1 MFDSQ
6 RLRVQREATPTPA
19 RRPAPSVAEERR
31 QPFEPGVRIA
41 SESAFGHDFSAV
53 RVHAD
58 QSAAE
63 PARRVGAP
71 ACTVGSDV
79 STCNGNEEQSQQG
92 RPGGG
97 GQQGAQGQVKPP
109 TCPSKAVIETVT
121 DLTPAGIKKG
131 WRTGYGALALVRVE
145 PTTTDW
151 DGTSIVEQNKETSST
166 CPKEFEISPCA
177 GASTFPVGSA
187 AHSGVL
193 GDLPAVKNHFYDTH
207 MTRWNMGSL
216 LHDPARNPH
225 GLSSCEAVCE
235 QKYVCGGT
243 VISTQTV
250 KRVFTK
256 GKDGSRDVTLVNV
269 TIT

>member
-1 MFDSQ
+1 
-6 RLRVQREATPTPA
+6 LRAIGGPRADLEIDPSALSPSADGPT
-19 RRPAPSVAEERR
+19 
-31 QPFEPGVRIA
+31 
-41 SESAFGHDFSAV
+41 D
-53 RVHAD
+53 
-58 QSAAE
+58 
-63 PARRVGAP
+63 
-71 ACTVGSDV
+71 DV
-79 STCNGNEEQSQQG
+79 STCNGNEEQSQHRQQS
-92 RPGGG
+92 RQGGG
-97 GQQGAQGQVKPP
+97 GQQGAQGQAKPP
-109 TCPSKAVIETVT
+109 ACPSKAVIEKVT
-121 DLTPAGIKKG
+121 DLTPGGIKKG

-151 DGTSIVEQNKETSST
+151 DGTSIVEQNKEASST
-166 CPKEFEISPCA
+166 CPKEFGISPCT

-207 MTRWNMGSL
+207 QTRWNKGSL

-235 QKYVCGGT
+235 QKYLCGGT